1 MEEWYATGVDVGDSK
16 NANGDQRDGRVWIL
30 YVFTARLEQLTE
42 VALYLTGTRNTCK
55 QAFVLAQRM

>member
-1 MEEWYATGVDVGDSK
+1 MEEWYATGVDVGDRK
-16 NANGDQRDGRVWIL
+16 NANGDGRVWIL